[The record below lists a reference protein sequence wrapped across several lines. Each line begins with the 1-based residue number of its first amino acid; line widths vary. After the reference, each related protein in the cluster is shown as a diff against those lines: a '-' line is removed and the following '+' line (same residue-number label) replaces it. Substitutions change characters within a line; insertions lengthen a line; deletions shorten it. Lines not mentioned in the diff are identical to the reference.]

1 MNLAQQQFKGL
12 AGNASKLW
20 EMKKKFEEMKKALD
34 AMIFTEEDRNVKVTV
49 NGSQELKEVEIKCD
63 LKTIEPY
70 QLQVSIKEMTNKA
83 FKKAQKGAAMKMQ
96 SMGGIPGL

>member
-1 MNLAQQQFKGL
+1 MFDKLKGL

-49 NGSQELKEVEIKCD
+49 NGSQELKEVDHACAT
-63 LKTIEPY
+63 L
-70 QLQVSIKEMTNKA
+70 
-83 FKKAQKGAAMKMQ
+83 
-96 SMGGIPGL
+96 